1 MYSQLCPLAI
11 SLLQLIPVLLH
22 VFLAPE
28 GPRAA
33 VRTND
38 HAMNEACGYEPGV
51 VFREPVLHYYLSLL
65 PFFLTLLLILF
76 LILLAFEGSLPIRF
90 LRNFP
95 CCVLLCAIPLI
106 LVQGAR
112 RKVLG
117 RIIILTAA
125 AATTVAT
132 NTTVAVTVAVTAT
145 AAANSPAAGTATDDV
160 AADISI

>member
-125 AATTVAT
+125 AATT
-132 NTTVAVTVAVTAT
+132 NTTVAVTVAVTA
-145 AAANSPAAGTATDDV
+145 AAATSPAAGTATDDV